1 MQATYMLTDLIHLL
15 SGEAIVW
22 FDLVL
27 ILSFGFNGLLFYCLT
42 VNDMTEVTIQLGAPI
57 WLRSAFFFLPVLI
70 SIGVYIGRFRRW
82 NSWDLLTEPTGPIRD
97 VFSLIRYPAQ
107 HSFDWLFIVGFSLVL
122 YMSNV
127 GFKRLGFLNK
137 LD

>member
-1 MQATYMLTDLIHLL
+1 
-15 SGEAIVW
+15 
-22 FDLVL
+22 
-27 ILSFGFNGLLFYCLT
+27 
-42 VNDMTEVTIQLGAPI
+42 MTEVTIQLGAPI

-107 HSFDWLFIVGFSLVL
+107 YSFDWLFIVGFSLVL